1 VRLALLVLAST
12 ACVAPE
18 PPWGT
23 ALRAGDASMQVV
35 DPDADY
41 PSEFFAREGFLIGVH
56 AHGAQ
61 LGGDFD
67 GETTLVGPDTIF
79 LSDTDPGAGFEV
91 VLGGMQEGSAF
102 ELGYTRVT
110 LDGDFAGF
118 EQDVSYRAFG
128 VRGLHYWNA
137 NRSVQPLALVGMLIP
152 LVDIEDGSSNGV
164 ADGTA
169 RLRSGFGFEVGA
181 GFAWRISRRLALE
194 LRARSV
200 FQWFGSA
207 EGVNDDE
214 EEIDDDVYAPLY
226 GLSLG
231 FTWIP

>member
-1 VRLALLVLAST
+1 MRLALLMLAST
-12 ACVAPE
+12 ACAAAE
-18 PPWGT
+18 P
-23 ALRAGDASMQVV
+23 LRGPGVRVDEAQMQAG

-41 PSEFFAREGFLIGVH
+41 PSEFFARRGFLIGVH

-67 GETTLVGPDTIF
+67 GETTLVGPDAIF

-128 VRGLHYWNA
+128 VRGLQYWNA
-137 NRSVQPLALVGMLIP
+137 NRPVQPLALVGLLVP
-152 LVDIEDGSSNGV
+152 LVDIDEGSSNGV
-164 ADGTA
+164 VDGTGK
-169 RLRSGFGFEVGA
+169 LRSGFGIEVG
-181 GFAWRISRRLALE
+181 GGVAWRLSRRVALE

-207 EGVNDDE
+207 EGVNDDN

-226 GLSLG
+226 GLSIGL
-231 FTWIP
+231 TWVP